1 MASMLK
7 RPSIDIESFINKG
20 GSSSSETPIETTK
33 PKAIKKIKEEKKEI
47 VTIEKKQRGRPKGI
61 LKAEP
66 PLRVEMRIPPSI
78 LDKIDAFV
86 ETHPLLTSRH
96 AWLLQA
102 IYEKIEKD
110 TAE

>member
-7 RPSIDIESFINKG
+7 RPTIDIETFINKG
-20 GSSSSETPIETTK
+20 GSSSTDTPIDTTQ
-33 PKAIKKIKEEKKEI
+33 PKAIRKIKEAKQQLLVEEKK
-47 VTIEKKQRGRPKGI
+47 RGRPKGI

-66 PLRVEMRIPPSI
+66 PLRVEMRVPPTI
-78 LDKIDAFV
+78 LDKIDRFV

-110 TAE
+110 TME